1 MGAPQPVESAVYRTV
16 VAEGLEIFDS
26 QGLLTHYS
34 HGGRVTLCPRRG
46 RRCVFVC
53 FFLCSPS
60 LLFLVLFLGEFSGG
74 QCGCVGHVNAEED

>member
-34 HGGRVTLCPRRG
+34 HGGRVSFAPGVAGGVCLC
-46 RRCVFVC
+46 V
-53 FFLCSPS
+53 FFLCSSS